1 MAVYDNLRAVIA
13 ANIYQN
19 NNNEVTADMVK
30 AAMNAMVASLGAE
43 FQFGGVAEPGDPGPG
58 TPDYKVAYLAS
69 TPGTYSNFGGITV
82 ADGEVAILKWNGAWS
97 KETTGIATAAAAA
110 IEIDTVQQPVLP
122 AYTEGNEYKVGNQVV
137 YNDTPYSCKVAHT
150 AGAFDASKWSEIF
163 FIQDAAD
170 YAAVLASV
178 KQGGEEVAKIRSDCV
193 VIDHWFIRRTD
204 LQVGETCF
212 GQADVD
218 GGETRCLFYRKA
230 AGGDGVGVFSIPFIV
245 GARYLYNGQIYIW
258 NGENLQ
264 LVSADYENAPVDV
277 RAQYQ
282 NSFINASTG
291 RVVSSASPFIVSY
304 PIPVDKGDVVEFYI
318 SATSA
323 VAVIAETDAAGSF
336 YKPLLAGA
344 TTPGGTTGW
353 KRYRYVAER
362 DMFIAVSGLI
372 TNISKNTI
380 IRRPVSI
387 SKPNISWAIGQGV
400 TAGGI
405 LSMTVSNVSTS
416 NPIPVRAGDKLRYHF
431 YGNPAYCAI
440 CGSLALF
447 NTFQGTSFRPFVVPT
462 SAGEQDAEYICKE
475 DGYIVLCSRT
485 SGTEVVAALEIV
497 RTWNRQQ
504 AAEADEQIEA
514 QQENNFVDAYDFV
527 PNLAAKRINGTLVYR
542 ADDRVDSAHIVN
554 AVAYPNGEIIAC
566 RAGGDVVKIAH
577 DGTQTVLLQIPNATD
592 WRLCYIDS
600 KLNVYVS
607 PHSSLTVPG
616 VAVANRGLYRLA
628 YGASSF
634 VKVLE
639 LYTSADVMARK
650 WAANTAYAVGDV
662 AFNDGDGRFYHC
674 ATAHTSGAS
683 FSPDNWGDFP
693 AWAANT
699 AYAVGDIVVWAN
711 NWYECKTAHTSA
723 DRFDPARFYPLTQC
737 MTNDDT
743 IWTMCEDA
751 EGYLYAGV
759 YAHSYRRNPAVYIS
773 ANNGVTWTYR
783 YNFANGILSLD
794 KYVAQA
800 RHVHCINYNEY
811 DKCLY
816 AAVGEI
822 NTIVRC
828 QDLGVTWQ
836 DLGVICYYG
845 QPTYVLGVKDG
856 VVIGS
861 DGHYSCGVSKLYA
874 DMKTVKLCG
883 RTAPG
888 FIFNIRRSDLT
899 GWLYAFTRIDNI
911 LQDPAKCPPIAAKT
925 DAAALQNWK
934 DNVADPGWLNLWTL
948 YNQWAAKY
956 YPDDAIRPEHAVI
969 LVSRDNGDTWEVLH
983 YQKVSNNNASICG
996 FITVGY
1002 FRDGECLAAVLES
1015 EPDTESG
1022 MVFTQPIVV
1031 SEGKKKHAPNGG
1043 YDLAGEIF
1051 IVTNADTIVPV
1062 Q

>member
-1 MAVYDNLRAVIA
+1 MAAYDNLRAVIA
-13 ANIYQN
+13 ANVYQN

-30 AAMNAMVASLGAE
+30 TAMNEMVNSLGAE
-43 FQFGGVAEPGDPGPG
+43 FQFGGMAEPGDNPG

-69 TPGTYSNFGGITV
+69 TPGTYSNFGGIVV
-82 ADGEVAILKWNGAWS
+82 ADGEVVNLKWDGTAWS
-97 KETTGIATAAAAA
+97 KEVTGTTTAAAVA

-122 AYTEGNEYKVGNQVV
+122 TYTEGNEYKVGNQVV
-137 YNDTPYSCKVAHT
+137 YDGTPYSCRVAHT
-150 AGAFDASKWSEIF
+150 EGAFDASKWSEIF

-178 KQGGEEVAKIRSDCV
+178 KQGGEEVAKIRSACV
-193 VIDHWFIRRTD
+193 VIDHWFIRRAD

-212 GQADVD
+212 GFAEEN
-218 GGETRCLFYRKA
+218 GEETRCVFYRKSP
-230 AGGDGVGVFSIPFIV
+230 GGDGVGVFAIPFIA

-264 LVSADYENAPVDV
+264 LVSADYVNAPVDV

-282 NSFINASTG
+282 NSYIFASTG
-291 RVVSSASPFIVSY
+291 RVVSTTAAFIVSY
-304 PIPVDKGDVVEFYI
+304 PIPIDKGDVVEFYI
-318 SATSA
+318 NSTSA

-336 YKPLLAGA
+336 YKPLQTGA
-344 TTPGGTTGW
+344 TGL

-362 DMFIAVSGLI
+362 DMFIAVSGQI
-372 TNISKNTI
+372 TGISKNTI

-416 NPIPVRAGDKLRYHF
+416 NPIPVRAGDILRYHF
-431 YGNPAYCAI
+431 YGVVGYCAI
-440 CGSLALF
+440 CGSVSRF

-462 SAGEQDAEYICKE
+462 SGGEQDVEYLCKE

-485 SGTEVVAALEIV
+485 SGTDVVALLEIV
-497 RTWNRQQ
+497 RTWNRQRI
-504 AAEADEQIEA
+504 AEAQEQIDSES
-514 QQENNFVDAYDFV
+514 ENNFVDEYDFV

-542 ADDRVDSAHIVN
+542 ADDKVDSAHIVN

-566 RAGGDVVKIAH
+566 RAGGDVVKIAR

-607 PHSSLTVPG
+607 PHSSLVVPG

-650 WAANTAYAVGDV
+650 WAANTAYSVGDV
-662 AFNDGDGRFYHC
+662 VFNDGDGHFYHC
-674 ATAHTSGAS
+674 TTAHTSGAS
-683 FSPDNWGDFP
+683 FGPDNWGDFP

-723 DRFDPARFYPLTQC
+723 DRFEPARFYPLTQC

-783 YNFANGILSLD
+783 YNFANGVLSLD
-794 KYVAQA
+794 KYFALA

-822 NTIVRC
+822 NTIVKC
-828 QDLGVTWQ
+828 QDRGVTWQ

-888 FIFNIRRSDLT
+888 FIFNIRRSDIT
-899 GWLYAFTRIDNI
+899 GWLYAFTRIDNVV
-911 LQDPAKCPPIAAKT
+911 QDPEKCPPIEAKT
-925 DAAALQNWK
+925 DPDALQDWK
-934 DNVADPGWLNLWTL
+934 DNVADPGWLGQWTL

-956 YPDDAIRPEHAVI
+956 YPEDAIRPEHAVI

-1022 MVFTQPIVV
+1022 MIFTQPIVV

-1043 YDLAGEIF
+1043 YELAGEIF
-1051 IVTNADTIVPV
+1051 IVTNADTIIPV